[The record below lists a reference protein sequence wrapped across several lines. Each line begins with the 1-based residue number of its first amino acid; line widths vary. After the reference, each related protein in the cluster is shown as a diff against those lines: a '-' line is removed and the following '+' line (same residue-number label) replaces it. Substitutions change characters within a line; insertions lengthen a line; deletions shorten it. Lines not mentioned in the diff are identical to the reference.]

1 MGCNIFFRQLIGEV
15 INLKNRKFMLLMA
28 LMLVLSVFLAAC
40 GGDKKD
46 DAATDDKGAE
56 DDKATEDVATDDA
69 QVLNL
74 IESAE
79 IPSVDSSIAEDAVGF
94 NVLNN
99 IMEGLYRLDQESLP
113 VPAMAEGEPEIS
125 EDGLTYTFKIRDA
138 QWSNGTPVTAHDFV
152 FAWQRAVDP
161 DTASPYGPY
170 LMAGMIKNATEIGE
184 GTAEVSDLGIRAEDD
199 KTLVVELVRPVPYFL
214 SLMSFG
220 TFYPLNEEF
229 VTQQGDKYATN
240 SDSMIYNGP
249 FVLSDWDGTGNS
261 WKYVKNEKY
270 WDADTVKLDEINV
283 DVVKETSTAVNLY
296 EKGQKDRVVLSA
308 EYAMQYA
315 GDPNVVNELETAV
328 FYFKL
333 NQERNGKATPL
344 ANENVRKAIARAF
357 NKEEL
362 AEAVLANGSIP
373 AWFLV
378 AKDFT
383 FDPDGKDFRDYS
395 GDYAVYNVEEAQEY
409 WTKALEELGTDSVTI
424 EILGGDTENAKKQQ
438 EWFKSELEKNLPGLT
453 ISLKEVPFNVRLEL
467 DNSSDYDIQSA
478 GWGPDFQDPIS
489 FVELFTTGSPQN
501 GMAYS
506 NPAFDKLV
514 EDTKT
519 TLAEDP
525 VKRFE
530 AFAEAEKILL
540 EDDAAIIPT
549 YQRGR
554 MALMK
559 PYVKGLVTHPFG
571 GDYSYKWAY
580 IEGKE

>member
-1 MGCNIFFRQLIGEV
+1 M
-15 INLKNRKFMLLMA
+15 KSRKLMV
-28 LMLVLSVFLAAC
+28 LMSFLLVLSVFLAAC
-40 GGDKKD
+40 GGKKD
-46 DAATDDKGAE
+46 DAAPADKGE
-56 DDKATEDVATDDA
+56 DKGTTGEANEA

-74 IESAE
+74 IETAE

-99 IMEGLYRLDQESLP
+99 IMEGLYRLDQDSLP

-152 FAWQRAVDP
+152 FAWQRAVNP

-170 LMAGMIKNATEIGE
+170 LMAGMVKNAAEIGE
-184 GTAEVSDLGIRAEDD
+184 GKAELADLGIKAEDD

-229 VTQQGDKYATN
+229 VTEQGDKYASN
-240 SDSMIYNGP
+240 SDTMIYNGP
-249 FVLSDWDGTGNS
+249 FQLTEWDGTGNS
-261 WKYVKNEKY
+261 WKYVKNENY

-283 DVVKETSTAVNLY
+283 NVVKEGSTGVNLY
-296 EKGQKDRVVLSA
+296 EKGQIDRVILSA

-315 GDPNVVNELETAV
+315 DNPEIVNEIETAL
-328 FYFKL
+328 FYFKM

-362 AEAVLANGSIP
+362 ADAILANGSI
-373 AWFLV
+373 AANFLV
-378 AKDFT
+378 PKDFT
-383 FDPDGKDFRDYS
+383 FDPSGKDFRDYS
-395 GDYAVYNVEEAQEY
+395 DEFALYNVEEAQEY
-409 WTKALEELGTDSVTI
+409 WAKALEELGTDKVTI

-438 EWFKSELEKNLPGLT
+438 EWFKSELERNLEGLT
-453 ISLKEVPFNVRLEL
+453 INLKEVPFNVRLEL

-478 GWGPDFQDPIS
+478 GWGADFQDPIS
-489 FVELFTTGSPQN
+489 FIELFITGSPQN
-501 GMAYS
+501 GMGYS
-506 NPAFDKLV
+506 NPEYDKLV
-514 EDTKT
+514 EETKT
-519 TLAEDP
+519 TLANDP
-525 VKRFE
+525 EARFE
-530 AFAEAEKILL
+530 AFAKAEKILL
-540 EDDAAIIPT
+540 EDDQAIVPT

-554 MALMK
+554 MVLMK
-559 PYVKGLVTHPFG
+559 PYVKGIVTHPFG
-571 GDYSYKWAY
+571 ADYSYKWMY